1 MKAHYQRAVKRT
13 YGGEE
18 LLDLAP
24 RRFLVGECERDLD
37 LERERLRD
45 DLDLL
50 LDLNRGRMKTFVM
63 MIKKQKDFTVRKLL
77 KHSGRDAGYNL

>member
-1 MKAHYQRAVKRT
+1 MKAPHQRAVKET

-24 RRFLVGECERDLD
+24 RRLLVGECERDLD

-50 LDLNRGRMKTFVM
+50 LDLKRGRFLRFKTLVM
-63 MIKKQKDFTVRKLL
+63 MIKINSLQCE
-77 KHSGRDAGYNL
+77 